1 MRNHREGT
9 KMNVRK
15 KIETDGYIVLPNML
29 TEKDCD
35 QYKTLLDKSYEIYGT
50 KYAGNSK
57 AAGHGL
63 DDKSLEKAVY
73 NLHNKDLSFFELF
86 EHKEVLKIL
95 DFMLLEGSYN
105 DSEPYYLYNNS
116 ARCPL
121 LGSPGQQLHSDSRLP
136 GINYCIVAN
145 VIWALDDFTLDN
157 GSTRIVPGS
166 HKTKDFAE
174 DGKMYEEEIRVNL
187 KKGSALIFDANLWHG
202 GGANIDGT
210 SRWALTLGYA
220 RWFIKPAFDYM
231 QNTPIE
237 IYKQLSRERKKLVG
251 YDLTPPKDEFTRMR
265 SRAPAPETPQNY
277 SLPN

>member
-1 MRNHREGT
+1 
-9 KMNVRK
+9 VDVQK

-29 TEKDCD
+29 TEKECD
-35 QYKTLLDKSYEIYGT
+35 QYKALLDKSYEMYGP
-50 KYAGNSK
+50 KYAGNSTT
-57 AAGHGL
+57 AGHGL
-63 DDKSLEKAVY
+63 DDKSLEKNVY

-86 EHKEVLKIL
+86 EHEKVLKIL
-95 DFMLLEGSYN
+95 DFMLLEGSYK

-121 LGSPGQQLHSDSRLP
+121 LGNAGQQLHSDSRLP

-145 VIWALDDFTLDN
+145 VIWALDDFTFDN

-166 HKTKDFAE
+166 HKVKEFAE
-174 DGKMYEEEIRVNL
+174 DGKTYEEEIRVNL
-187 KKGSALIFDANLWHG
+187 KKGSTLIFDANLWHG
-202 GGANIDGT
+202 GGANTDGS

-237 IYKQLSRERKKLVG
+237 IYTQLSRERKKLLG
-251 YDLTPPKDEFTRMR
+251 YDLIPPKDEFTRMR
-265 SRAPAPETPQNY
+265 SRSPAPETPQNY
-277 SLPN
+277 ALPN